1 MSTPSIAGEKY
12 PQIKKYIKIIFMKFL
27 FLTRILFLLI
37 FAWPNKS
44 IGQSYLTLNTLYNLC
59 LFTDPN
65 DIKDDVNGYGYFSDE
80 LQGTYKDNFG
90 NELSFGTIDDKLNI
104 FYKIKLSPAVIIK
117 IKKDLDDDSYFVLNG
132 NDEKTKYYSSFNG
145 RFQIISFKE
154 ANYWKFSVSEKSKS
168 DINFARTEK
177 PNTIDVSSYSNH
189 TRVFLKKGNIV
200 TLKASGEITL
210 GPFAGTTGPE
220 GIEGYTLYNF
230 VQGFK
235 QGSLL
240 GKIGDGEWFLVGNGQ
255 TITCQE
261 SGDLQLVVNDNDP
274 SNNSGYFYV
283 EYYIKN

>member
-1 MSTPSIAGEKY
+1 MRS
-12 PQIKKYIKIIFMKFL
+12 L
-27 FLTRILFLLI
+27 FLSRVLFLVI
-37 FAWPNKS
+37 FTWSNKC

-59 LFTDPN
+59 LYTDPN
-65 DIKDDVNGYGYFSDE
+65 DIKDDVNNYGYFSDD
-80 LQGTYKDNFG
+80 LQGTYKDNSG

-104 FYKIKLSPAVIIK
+104 FYKIKLTPAVLIK
-117 IKKDLDDDSYFVLNG
+117 IKKDLDDDSYFVL
-132 NDEKTKYYSSFNG
+132 DEKDGKTNIYSSFNG
-145 RFQIISFKE
+145 RFQIIFVKE
-154 ANYWKFSVSEKSKS
+154 KTYWKFSVSEKSKS
-168 DINFARTEK
+168 DVNFARTEK

-189 TRVFLKKGNIV
+189 TRVFLKKGNIL

-220 GIEGYTLYNF
+220 GIEGYTIYDF

-283 EYYIKN
+283 EYSINN

>member
-1 MSTPSIAGEKY
+1 M
-12 PQIKKYIKIIFMKFL
+12 
-27 FLTRILFLLI
+27 
-37 FAWPNKS
+37 
-44 IGQSYLTLNTLYNLC
+44 C
-59 LFTDPN
+59 LFADPN
-65 DIKDDVNGYGYFSDE
+65 DLKDDANRYGYYSDE

-90 NELSFGTIDDKLNI
+90 NELSFGTIYDKLHI
-104 FYKIKLSPAVIIK
+104 FYKVKLNAQAISKVE
-117 IKKDLDDDSYFVLNG
+117 KDLQDESYFTLDG
-132 NDEKTKYYSSFNG
+132 KDGKSKYYSSFNG
-145 RFQIISFKE
+145 RFAIISLKD
-154 ANYWKFSVSEKSKS
+154 AKYWKLSVSETSKA
-168 DINFARTEK
+168 DINFARIEK
-177 PNTIDVSSYSNH
+177 PNIIKVSSYSNS
-189 TRVFLKKGNIV
+189 TRVFFKKGNIV

-274 SNNSGYFYV
+274 SNNSGYFDV
-283 EYYIKN
+283 EYYIK